1 MTKPRRIGVLTG
13 GGDVP
18 GLNSCIR
25 AITLRA
31 VADGIEVLGI
41 RRGWGGLLEI
51 DAERP
56 DGPAILRLDAE
67 RVRTVDRHGGTFLH
81 TSRTNP
87 AAAKRSELPPHL
99 SGALPPGEERVD
111 VTEHVLRVLT
121 ALKVDA
127 LVAIGG
133 DDTLSYAVRLDK
145 EGFPVLAVPKTMDND
160 VPGTDYCIGFSTAVT
175 RSVNFVIDLRTPA
188 GSHERI
194 AVIEL
199 FGRYCGETA
208 LFTGYLAST
217 DRVLISEVPCDVE
230 RLTRFLCED
239 QDRNPSHYSIVVVSE
254 GATLTGGAR
263 VQGGRPDA
271 YGHLKLGGIGDL
283 LGVEIERLSGR
294 QCLVQRLAYL
304 MRSGPPD
311 STDRLVATNFGNLA
325 YDRLLDGHRG
335 EMVAL
340 QQGCYRV
347 VPVATAMS
355 GKRKVDV
362 ANYYDVE
369 SYRPRISRVLGQPM
383 FLT

>member
-1 MTKPRRIGVLTG
+1 MTRPMRIGILTG

-31 VADGIEVLGI
+31 VADGGEVLGI
-41 RRGWGGLLEI
+41 RRGWGGLLEV
-51 DAERP
+51 DP
-56 DGPAILRLDAE
+56 DHPEGPSVIRLDAE

-87 AAAKRSELPPHL
+87 AAVKRSEVPRHL
-99 SGALPPGEERVD
+99 RDAVTSGEGKVD
-111 VTEHVLRVLT
+111 FTDHVLRVLT
-121 ALKVDA
+121 ALKLDA

-145 EGFPVLAVPKTMDND
+145 EGVPVVAVPKTMDND

-208 LFTGYLAST
+208 LFTGYLASA
-217 DRVLISEVPCDVE
+217 DRVVISEVPCDVE
-230 RLTRFLCED
+230 KLARLLSED

-254 GATLTGGAR
+254 GAALTGGSRIQSGA
-263 VQGGRPDA
+263 PDA
-271 YGHLKLGGIGDL
+271 YGHLKLGGIGDQ
-283 LGVEIERLSGR
+283 LGVEIERVSGR

-325 YDRLLDGHRG
+325 YDRLLGGRRG

-340 QQGCYRV
+340 QKGCYTV
-347 VPVATAMS
+347 VPIATAIS

-362 ANYYDVE
+362 ENYYDAG
-369 SYRPRISRVLGQPM
+369 SYRPRISSVLGQPM

>member
-1 MTKPRRIGVLTG
+1 MTKPRRIGILTG

-31 VADGIEVLGI
+31 VADGNEVLGI

-51 DAERP
+51 DAQRP
-56 DGPAILRLDAE
+56 DGPAVIRLDAE

-87 AAAKRSELPPHL
+87 AAVERSELPAHL
-99 SGALPPGEERVD
+99 RDTIAPNEGKVD
-111 VTEHVLRVLT
+111 VTDHVLRVLA
-121 ALKVDA
+121 ALKLDA

-145 EGFPVLAVPKTMDND
+145 EGFPVIAVPKTMDND

-208 LFTGYLAST
+208 LFTGYLASA

-230 RLTRFLCED
+230 RLSGLLCED
-239 QDRNPSHYSIVVVSE
+239 QDRNPSHYAIVVVSE

-263 VQGGRPDA
+263 IQSGRPDA

-283 LGVEIERLSGR
+283 LGVEIERISGR

-325 YDRLLDGHRG
+325 YDRLLGGHRG

-340 QQGCYRV
+340 QKGCYAV
-347 VPVATAMS
+347 VPVATAIS

-362 ANYYDVE
+362 ERYYDAQN
-369 SYRPRISRVLGQPM
+369 YRPRISSILGEPM
-383 FLT
+383 LLT

>member
-1 MTKPRRIGVLTG
+1 MTKPRRIGILTG

-31 VADGIEVLGI
+31 VADGNEVLGI

-51 DAERP
+51 DAQRP
-56 DGPAILRLDAE
+56 EGPAVIYLDAE

-87 AAAKRSELPPHL
+87 AAVKRSELPSHL
-99 SGALPPGEERVD
+99 RDAIGPGEGKVD
-111 VTEHVLRVLT
+111 VTDHVLRVLA
-121 ALKVDA
+121 ALKLDA

-133 DDTLSYAVRLDK
+133 DDTLSYAVRLDT
-145 EGFPVLAVPKTMDND
+145 EGFPVIAVPKTMDND

-208 LFTGYLAST
+208 LFTGYLASA

-230 RLTRFLCED
+230 RLSRLLCED
-239 QDRNPSHYSIVVVSE
+239 QDRNPSHYAIVVVSE

-263 VQGGRPDA
+263 VQSGQPDA

-325 YDRLLDGHRG
+325 YDRLLGGHRG

-340 QQGCYRV
+340 QKGCYAV
-347 VPVATAMS
+347 VPVATAIS

-362 ANYYDVE
+362 ERYYDAQN
-369 SYRPRISRVLGQPM
+369 YRPRISSVLGEPM
-383 FLT
+383 LLT

>member
-1 MTKPRRIGVLTG
+1 MTKNRRIGILTG

-31 VADGIEVLGI
+31 VADGHEVLGI

-51 DAERP
+51 DP
-56 DGPAILRLDAE
+56 DHPGGASIIPLDAE

-87 AAAKRSELPPHL
+87 AAVKRGDLPSHL
-99 SGALPPGEERVD
+99 QSGIPPGEGKVD
-111 VTEHVLRVLT
+111 VTDHVLKVLA
-121 ALKVDA
+121 ALRIDS

-145 EGFPVLAVPKTMDND
+145 EGFPVIAVPKTMDND

-194 AVIEL
+194 AVVEL

-208 LFTGYLAST
+208 LFTGYLASA
-217 DRVLISEVPCDVE
+217 DRVVISEVPCDIE
-230 RLTRFLCED
+230 RLGRQLCED

-263 VQGGRPDA
+263 IQSGQPDA
-271 YGHLKLGGIGDL
+271 YGHLKLGGIGDMM
-283 LGVEIERLSGR
+283 GVEIERLTGR

-325 YDRLLDGHRG
+325 YDRLMQGCHG

-340 QQGCYRV
+340 QKGCYAV
-347 VPVATAMS
+347 VPVATATS
-355 GKRKVDV
+355 GKRHVDV
-362 ANYYDVE
+362 ANYYDAE
-369 SYRPRISRVLGQPM
+369 NYRPRISGVLGQPM